1 MLHAGKLN
9 KQVTIQ
15 YPAITRDSYGA
26 ETVVWT
32 DLMTVWAQIKEL
44 KGKEIYTSQQKR
56 VEIDVEITI
65 RYKPRLNTRMRFKF
79 ADRYFDIESILGLDF
94 SKYESILGL
103 DFSKYELVFGCKEVL

>member
-32 DLMTVWAQIKEL
+32 DLMTVWAQIKEH
-44 KGKEIYTSQQKR
+44 KGKEIYTSQQEHA
-56 VEIDVEITI
+56 EIDVEITI
-65 RYKPRLNTRMRFKF
+65 RYKPRLNTKMRVKYG
-79 ADRYFDIESILGLDF
+79 DRYFDIVSMLDGDF
-94 SKYESILGL
+94 SKDKLT
-103 DFSKYELVFGCKEVL
+103 FGCKEVL